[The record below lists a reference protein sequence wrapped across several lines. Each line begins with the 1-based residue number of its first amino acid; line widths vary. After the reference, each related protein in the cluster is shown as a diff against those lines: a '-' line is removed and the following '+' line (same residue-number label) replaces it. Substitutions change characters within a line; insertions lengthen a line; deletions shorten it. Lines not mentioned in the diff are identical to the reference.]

1 MTFIGFIFLS
11 ILDPSTTVSQKTE
24 IVSSEYQKN
33 QQQPTYKKTET
44 RVQKSN
50 SLSNEDDGWVWMRA
64 SYLDRISLSNDMAES
79 ATNEGVKVSGEYL
92 EGCITGF
99 YTEAKYGGKTINV
112 QSMSHKIYVVS
123 VLCSM
128 S

>member
-44 RVQKSN
+44 QVQKSN
-50 SLSNEDDGWVWMRA
+50 SLSTEDDGWVWIRA
-64 SYLDRISLSNDMAES
+64 SYLDRISLSKAMAES
-79 ATNEGVKVSGEYL
+79 ATNKGVKVSGEYL

-99 YTEAKYGGKTINV
+99 YAEAKYGGKTT
-112 QSMSHKIYVVS
+112 STETMKFKISFVAAGCALS
-123 VLCSM
+123 
-128 S
+128 